1 MHHYKSYF
9 FIEVLFMQNLA
20 SPLFA
25 SESSLY
31 RLSVHSEHKRLNRKI
46 WNLHTL
52 KSGSA
57 DLRLFTA
64 IHI

>member
-1 MHHYKSYF
+1 MYYISMHHYKSYF

-31 RLSVHSEHKRLNRKI
+31 RLSVHSEHKRLYRKI
-46 WNLHTL
+46 
-52 KSGSA
+52 
-57 DLRLFTA
+57 
-64 IHI
+64 